1 MDDICEPLA
10 RDPPAILTRE
20 SEYFG
25 YWYSFLK
32 GSFGYKKTSLTDL
45 VKDES
50 IPLRDTTLLHPS
62 LAGAG
67 LTGYRHTLAL

>member
-1 MDDICEPLA
+1 MIYVNRLRGVH
-10 RDPPAILTRE
+10 RDLEAVPIAE
-20 SEYFG
+20 VF
-25 YWYSFLK
+25 SFLK
-32 GSFGYKKTSLTDL
+32 GGFGYKKTPLTDL

-50 IPLRDTTLLHPS
+50 IPLRDTTLLHLS